1 MLPPAPDSLEG
12 PGEEMWYDLGEKLI
26 RDRVLADTHLHS
38 LELLCDAWFRL
49 LMLREDLS
57 ENGYTQLIPIMNGEG
72 VEVGVRERAR
82 PQVALLKDALADYK
96 RWNAEFGLTPASS
109 PRVQTLP
116 DEGGE
121 RGKGKDPALKLM
133 EELERAGAGEGVM

>member
-1 MLPPAPDSLEG
+1 
-12 PGEEMWYDLGEKLI
+12 MWYDLGEKLI

-49 LMLREDLS
+49 CVLRDDLS
-57 ENGYTQLIPIMNGEG
+57 ENGSTMFIPILNGEG
-72 VEVGVRERAR
+72 EPIFRDGAMLGKERAR
-82 PQVALLKDALADYK
+82 PQCALLKDALADYK

-116 DEGGE
+116 DEGKKG
-121 RGKGKDPALKLM
+121 GKGKDPALALM
-133 EELERAGAGEGVM
+133 EELERAGAGAGEGVM

>member
-1 MLPPAPDSLEG
+1 
-12 PGEEMWYDLGEKLI
+12 MWYDLGEKLI

-49 LMLREDLS
+49 LVLRDDLR
-57 ENGYTQLIPIMNGEG
+57 ENGYTQLLPIVDGKGE
-72 VEVGVRERAR
+72 VVGERERAR

-116 DEGGE
+116 EDWKEK
-121 RGKGKDPALKLM
+121 KGKEKDAALALM
-133 EELERAGAGEGVM
+133 EELEKGIEGQGDGAAN